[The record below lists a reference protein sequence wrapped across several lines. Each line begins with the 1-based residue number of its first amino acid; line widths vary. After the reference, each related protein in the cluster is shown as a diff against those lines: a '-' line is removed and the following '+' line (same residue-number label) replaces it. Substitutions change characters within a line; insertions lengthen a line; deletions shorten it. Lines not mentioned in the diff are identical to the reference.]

1 MSSPSK
7 PNHDASPQPSGD
19 PNPPTYAAFSPSNL
33 GQVTPQTKLR
43 SAILV
48 HQKSPL
54 LAATPP
60 QITRVLAYSHP
71 FLLPLNKLA
80 GLLTW
85 TTADPW
91 ESFILVA
98 SFWAIVLYGDAVTR
112 YAGPII
118 VVTSL
123 ILGMYARRY
132 SPLSSTGWTGE
143 KGQKG
148 HKRAESDSSI
158 KHHKSLEEIV
168 EDLKLF
174 TSRCNILLDPFLRLT
189 DFLST
194 QRTATSATTRPALTV
209 LFIRILI
216 VLPLWIGLTLPPLYI
231 LTTKRVVLAV
241 GTVVLSWHSRPARVT
256 RTLLWRSRTVR
267 RISVFVTG
275 LDFGD
280 APVKGAQPPPLPP
293 RKKSTQE
300 VAALLA
306 AKRRPESTGI
316 RFTFSIYENQRR
328 WLGIGWTSSML
339 AYERASWT
347 DEHMNPVPDKEH
359 FELPE
364 VDGGASRWRW
374 VQGSQWKIEV
384 GEADNNSKASKSANK
399 EEMGWIYYDNKVRPP
414 PYSPLSTHRTNGLS
428 QWRDGRRGLDGWGR
442 YTRRRKWYRDAELV
456 EASPSTEV
464 TPVPTPATHPL
475 RPADPDPNHLTRLSS
490 HASVASSSSRD
501 PTLVPSEY
509 AASVTSDSGGAG
521 AGSGGAGAGAGGA
534 GGVGG
539 GGGGEDDANSAHSKR
554 SWFKKKSRT
563 KSNAG
568 SAGRETVNSASTDG
582 GGRERDNDDDDVVNP
597 LNRNAR
603 EEEWRLGD
611 DVRQYLDL

>member
-7 PNHDASPQPSGD
+7 PSNDASPRPSGD
-19 PNPPTYAAFSPSNL
+19 PNPPTYATFSPSNI

-60 QITRVLAYSHP
+60 QVTRVLAYSHP

-85 TTADPW
+85 TTGDHW

-98 SFWAIVLYGDAVTR
+98 SFWAVVMYGDAITR

-118 VVTSL
+118 VVSSL

-148 HKRAESDSSI
+148 HKRAESDSNI

-209 LFIRILI
+209 LFIRILF
-216 VLPLWIGLTLPPLYI
+216 VLPLWVALTLPPLYI

-267 RISVFVTG
+267 RICAFVTG
-275 LDFGD
+275 LNFGD
-280 APVKGAQPPPLPP
+280 APTNSKGQQPPPLPP

-300 VAALLA
+300 VAASLV
-306 AKRRPESTGI
+306 AKRRPESTGV

-347 DEHMNPVPDKEH
+347 DEHMNPVPDKER

-364 VDGGASRWRW
+364 VEGRASRWRW
-374 VQGSQWKIEV
+374 VQGSSWAIET
-384 GEADNNSKASKSANK
+384 GDSDSKAPKGASK
-399 EEMGWIYYDNKVRPP
+399 EEMGWIYYDNK
-414 PYSPLSTHRTNGLS
+414 
-428 QWRDGRRGLDGWGR
+428 WRDGHRGQDGWGR

-456 EASPSTEV
+456 EATPSSEI
-464 TPVPTPATHPL
+464 TPVPTPRAEPMQPAT
-475 RPADPDPNHLTRLSS
+475 PDPNHLTKLSS
-490 HASVASSSSRD
+490 NASTASSRD

-509 AASVTSDSGGAG
+509 AASVASEAAMSEAG
-521 AGSGGAGAGAGGA
+521 E
-534 GGVGG
+534 V
-539 GGGGEDDANSAHSKR
+539 EDAQSTQTKR
-554 SWFKKKSRT
+554 SWFKKKKRS

-568 SAGRETVNSASTDG
+568 SLGKETVGSGGTD
-582 GGRERDNDDDDVVNP
+582 GGRERDEDDVMTP
-597 LNRNAR
+597 LERTTR
-603 EEEWRLGD
+603 EDEWRLGD
-611 DVRQYLDL
+611 DIRQHLDI

>member
-7 PNHDASPQPSGD
+7 PANDASPQPSGD
-19 PNPPTYAAFSPSNL
+19 SNPPTYAAFSPSNI
-33 GQVTPQTKLR
+33 GQATPQTKLR

-60 QITRVLAYSHP
+60 QVTRVLAYSHP

-98 SFWAIVLYGDAVTR
+98 SFWAVVMYGDAVTR

-148 HKRAESDSSI
+148 HKRAESDSNI

-168 EDLKLF
+168 DDLKLF

-209 LFIRILI
+209 LFIRILF
-216 VLPLWIGLTLPPLYI
+216 VLPLWIALTLPPFYI

-267 RISVFVTG
+267 RICVFVTG
-275 LDFGD
+275 LNFGD
-280 APVKGAQPPPLPP
+280 APVRGAQAPPLPP

-300 VAALLA
+300 VAASLA
-306 AKRRPESTGI
+306 AKRRPESTGV

-374 VQGSQWKIEV
+374 VQGSEWKIEV
-384 GEADNNSKASKSANK
+384 GEL
-399 EEMGWIYYDNKVRPP
+399 DNKALNGATAAEDKTAGAATPGDANGTGTQNSSSQHP
-414 PYSPLSTHRTNGLS
+414 AQKSPLCPHR
-428 QWRDGRRGLDGWGR
+428 
-442 YTRRRKWYRDAELV
+442 A
-456 EASPSTEV
+456 PI
-464 TPVPTPATHPL
+464 PL
-475 RPADPDPNHLTRLSS
+475 QPLTPDPNHLTRLSS
-490 HASVASSSSRD
+490 NTSTTSSRD

-509 AASVTSDSGGAG
+509 AASVASEGG
-521 AGSGGAGAGAGGA
+521 
-534 GGVGG
+534 
-539 GGGGEDDANSAHSKR
+539 DDVDAASTQSKR
-554 SWFKKKSRT
+554 SWFKKKKRS

-568 SAGRETVNSASTDG
+568 SVVLHSISIAAVEVSKDDLGCTHRAGSASAARAVALAGAGVAGAVQTWSADG
-582 GGRERDNDDDDVVNP
+582 P
-597 LNRNAR
+597 HSCT
-603 EEEWRLGD
+603 
-611 DVRQYLDL
+611 LDIKVFPAPAVPVTPELEAPDGEIGEDKGALIRTMET

>member
-7 PNHDASPQPSGD
+7 PSNDASPQPPGD
-19 PNPPTYAAFSPSNL
+19 PNPPTYATFSPSSI

-60 QITRVLAYSHP
+60 QVTRVLAYSHP

-85 TTADPW
+85 TTGDSW

-98 SFWAIVLYGDAVTR
+98 SFWAAVMYGDAITR

-118 VVTSL
+118 VVSSL

-148 HKRAESDSSI
+148 HKRAESDSNI

-209 LFIRILI
+209 LFIRII
-216 VLPLWIGLTLPPLYI
+216 FVLPLWVALTLPPLYI

-267 RISVFVTG
+267 RICVFVTG

-280 APVKGAQPPPLPP
+280 APNSKGQQPPPLPP

-300 VAALLA
+300 VAASLA
-306 AKRRPESTGI
+306 AKRRPESTGV

-347 DEHMNPVPDKEH
+347 DEHMNPVPDKER

-364 VDGGASRWRW
+364 VEGGASRWRW
-374 VQGSQWKIEV
+374 VQGSSWAIETGDSDTKV
-384 GEADNNSKASKSANK
+384 PKGASK
-399 EEMGWIYYDNKVRPP
+399 EEMGWIYYDNK
-414 PYSPLSTHRTNGLS
+414 
-428 QWRDGRRGLDGWGR
+428 WRDGRRGQDGWGR

-456 EASPSTEV
+456 ESTPSTDT
-464 TPVPTPATHPL
+464 TPAPTPRANPMQ
-475 RPADPDPNHLTRLSS
+475 PSFPDPNHLTKLSS
-490 HASVASSSSRD
+490 NTSTASSRD
-501 PTLVPSEY
+501 PTLVSSEY
-509 AASVTSDSGGAG
+509 AASVASERSE
-521 AGSGGAGAGAGGA
+521 
-534 GGVGG
+534 VGD
-539 GGGGEDDANSAHSKR
+539 GEDAQSTQSKR
-554 SWFKKKSRT
+554 SWFKKKNRT

-568 SAGRETVNSASTDG
+568 SVGKETVGSGGTD
-582 GGRERDNDDDDVVNP
+582 GGRERNEDDVMTP
-597 LNRNAR
+597 LERTAR
-603 EEEWRLGD
+603 EDEWRLGD
-611 DVRQYLDL
+611 DIRQHLDI

>member
-7 PNHDASPQPSGD
+7 PVNDASPQPSGD
-19 PNPPTYAAFSPSNL
+19 PNPPTYATFSPANI

-60 QITRVLAYSHP
+60 QVTRVLAYSHP

-85 TTADPW
+85 TTQDPW
-91 ESFILVA
+91 ESFLLVA
-98 SFWAIVLYGDAVTR
+98 SFWAVVMYGDAVTR

-118 VVTSL
+118 VVSSL

-148 HKRAESDSSI
+148 HKRAESDSNI

-168 EDLKLF
+168 DDLKLF

-209 LFIRILI
+209 LFIRILF
-216 VLPLWIGLTLPPLYI
+216 VLPLWIALSLPPLYI

-267 RISVFVTG
+267 RICVFVTG
-275 LDFGD
+275 LNFGD
-280 APVKGAQPPPLPP
+280 APTNSKGARPPPLPP

-300 VAALLA
+300 VAASLA

-364 VDGGASRWRW
+364 VDGGDSRWRW
-374 VQGSQWKIEV
+374 VAGSSWKIET
-384 GEADNNSKASKSANK
+384 GEPDSKLSKPASR
-399 EEMGWIYYDNKVRPP
+399 EEQGWIYYDNKV
-414 PYSPLSTHRTNGLS
+414 HH
-428 QWRDGRRGLDGWGR
+428 
-442 YTRRRKWYRDAELV
+442 
-456 EASPSTEV
+456 
-464 TPVPTPATHPL
+464 HPL
-475 RPADPDPNHLTRLSS
+475 PAP
-490 HASVASSSSRD
+490 
-501 PTLVPSEY
+501 
-509 AASVTSDSGGAG
+509 
-521 AGSGGAGAGAGGA
+521 
-534 GGVGG
+534 
-539 GGGGEDDANSAHSKR
+539 
-554 SWFKKKSRT
+554 KK
-563 KSNAG
+563 
-568 SAGRETVNSASTDG
+568 E
-582 GGRERDNDDDDVVNP
+582 P
-597 LNRNAR
+597 
-603 EEEWRLGD
+603 
-611 DVRQYLDL
+611 

>member
-7 PNHDASPQPSGD
+7 PSNDASPQPSGD
-19 PNPPTYAAFSPSNL
+19 PNPPTYAAFSPSNI

-60 QITRVLAYSHP
+60 QVTRVLAYSHP

-85 TTADPW
+85 TTGDPW

-98 SFWAIVLYGDAVTR
+98 SFWAVVMYGDAVTR

-118 VVTSL
+118 VVSSL

-148 HKRAESDSSI
+148 HKRAESDSNI

-209 LFIRILI
+209 LFIRILF
-216 VLPLWIGLTLPPLYI
+216 VLPLWIALTLPPLYI

-267 RISVFVTG
+267 RICVFVTG
-275 LDFGD
+275 LNFGD
-280 APVKGAQPPPLPP
+280 TPTNSKGQQPPPLPP

-300 VAALLA
+300 VAASLA
-306 AKRRPESTGI
+306 AKRRPESTGV

-364 VDGGASRWRW
+364 VEGGASRWRW
-374 VQGSQWKIEV
+374 VQGSSWAIET
-384 GEADNNSKASKSANK
+384 GDADSKAPKGASK
-399 EEMGWIYYDNKVRPP
+399 EDMGWIYYDNKVPTS
-414 PYSPLSTHRTNGLS
+414 SPLYLVTARLTHRNSGATA
-428 QWRDGRRGLDGWGR
+428 
-442 YTRRRKWYRDAELV
+442 AE
-456 EASPSTEV
+456 AKTAGA
-464 TPVPTPATHPL
+464 ATHAAANGTATPNSSKQ
-475 RPADPDPNHLTRLSS
+475 RPAQKR
-490 HASVASSSSRD
+490 R
-501 PTLVPSEY
+501 PSPRP
-509 AASVTSDSGGAG
+509 AQTQCS
-521 AGSGGAGAGAGGA
+521 
-534 GGVGG
+534 
-539 GGGGEDDANSAHSKR
+539 
-554 SWFKKKSRT
+554 
-563 KSNAG
+563 
-568 SAGRETVNSASTDG
+568 
-582 GGRERDNDDDDVVNP
+582 P
-597 LNRNAR
+597 
-603 EEEWRLGD
+603 
-611 DVRQYLDL
+611 